1 MEKLREF
8 KDLDEEGRKEAF
20 DKFVKRQKVREDS
33 SRRID
38 HRY

>member
-20 DKFVKRQKVREDS
+20 EKFVRRQKVRF
-33 SRRID
+33 RA
-38 HRY
+38 